1 MSVKPLAF
9 SQLKTVPLSQ
19 RQADA
24 QERDFGAPFRAG
36 GSFADFLCALP
47 GLGVSGDLFLLRDA
61 ITTAFRNQQ
70 DVILGCG
77 GHVFE
82 AGLSPFL
89 VRLIEQK
96 LITGVA
102 LTGAAM
108 LQDVEI
114 ALTGHTLQGK
124 TNRITQE
131 TGLLINE
138 SIVAGAAQNKGIGYS
153 IGTCLMETDA
163 KHLDH
168 SVLATACRF
177 GVPITVHPAIGADM
191 FNLHPLVH
199 GESLGAAGMTDFRL
213 LAGMMANAS
222 GGVLL
227 NVASSVVIPRL
238 FAQAAEAARNLEYHI
253 DRVTVGV
260 IEKKATSTSISGLC
274 DAFDSGGGQTLC
286 LTGAEEVMLPL
297 LFAAVT
303 DDLAEELDAYG

>member
-1 MSVKPLAF
+1 MSVQPLAF
-9 SQLKTVPLSQ
+9 SQLKTVPLSK
-19 RQADA
+19 RQADID
-24 QERDFGAPFRAG
+24 ERDFGAPFKAG
-36 GSFADFLCALP
+36 GSFADFLCGLP
-47 GLGVSGDLFLLRDA
+47 GLGVSGDLFRLRDA
-61 ITTAFRNQQ
+61 ISSAHRHKK

-82 AGLSPFL
+82 AGLSPSL
-89 VRLIEQK
+89 VRLLEQK

-124 TNRITQE
+124 TNRITHE
-131 TGLLINE
+131 TGHLINE
-138 SIVAGAAQNKGIGYS
+138 AIVAGAQQNKGIGYS
-153 IGTCLMETDA
+153 VGTCLMETDA
-163 KHLDH
+163 AHLDH

-191 FNLHPLVH
+191 FNLHPLAH
-199 GESLGAAGMTDFRL
+199 GESVGAAGMTDFRL
-213 LAGMMANAS
+213 LAGMLAKAS

-238 FAQAAEAARNLEYHI
+238 FAQAAEAARNLEHQI
-253 DRVTVGV
+253 DGITIGV
-260 IEKKATSTSISGLC
+260 IEKKAASTSISGLC
-274 DAFDSGGGQTLC
+274 DVFSGGQTFC
-286 LTGAEEVMLPL
+286 LAGAEEVMLPL

-303 DDLAEELDAYG
+303 DDLGEDLDGY